1 MAINNA
7 RVVKAIRESMTNN
20 FILSLTYK
28 RERDNRQITRM
39 VEPYEIKEMEDGPKG
54 QLYLYA
60 YDRTGG
66 TSRVTGKR
74 TRNIK
79 TFLLENI
86 VTAQSQKRV
95 FKSRY

>member
-39 VEPYEIKEMEDGPKG
+39 VEPYEIKEMEAQIEKEK
-54 QLYLYA
+54 QA
-60 YDRTGG
+60 YGREPEDD
-66 TSRVTGKR
+66 
-74 TRNIK
+74 I
-79 TFLLENI
+79 
-86 VTAQSQKRV
+86 
-95 FKSRY
+95 